1 VFKVIAAIIAI
12 ADIFKIAKS
21 FLDLLTE
28 KWIDKKILDI
38 DDVIVDHQKKRDVI
52 LNQMSK
58 ASTNEERKI
67 LSLIHA
73 DYINGRVSDSD
84 S

>member
-1 VFKVIAAIIAI
+1 MFKVIAAIIAI